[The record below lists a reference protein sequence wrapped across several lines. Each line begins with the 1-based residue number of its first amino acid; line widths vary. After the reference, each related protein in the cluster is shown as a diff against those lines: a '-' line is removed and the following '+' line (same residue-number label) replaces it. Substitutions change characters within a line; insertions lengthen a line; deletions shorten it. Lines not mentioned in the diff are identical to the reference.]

1 LTKETIMAMRWFRR
15 PTPQYITISPTQTK
29 ERISKDVWHR
39 CETCAQ
45 YQRRKDWIG
54 NWQVCFHCGRHDRLG
69 ANERIELLVDEDTF
83 EELDRDLVSGDPLT
97 FVDSKSYPD
106 RIKATQAKSGLGDAV
121 VAGRAEIGEVP
132 VSMAVMDFAFMG
144 GSMGCVAGEKVA
156 RAMEVA
162 IDEDRAC
169 ITVSQTGGARMQ
181 EGILSLMQLAKTSFL
196 CRRMQDRGIPF
207 ISILTDPSTA
217 GVMASFASLGDLVIA
232 EPGAMVGFA
241 GRRVIEA
248 TIRQALPEDFQTAEF
263 VLEHGFIDVIVKRTE
278 MRALLMKVLR
288 QMRGL
293 PQLML
298 EDDEAGESTPVVVE
312 TKTA

>member
-1 LTKETIMAMRWFRR
+1 MAMRWFRR

-39 CETCAQ
+39 CESCGE
-45 YQRRKDWIG
+45 YQRRKDWVA
-54 NWQVCFHCGRHDRLG
+54 NWQVCFNCGRHDRLG
-69 ANERIELLVDEDTF
+69 AAERIDLLVDEDSF
-83 EELDRDLVSGDPLT
+83 EEIEANLVSGNPLD
-97 FVDSKSYPD
+97 FVDSKTYPE
-106 RIKATQAKSGLGDAV
+106 RIQATRSKTGLGDAV
-121 VAGRAEIGEVP
+121 VSGRATIGEVP
-132 VSMAVMDFAFMG
+132 VSLAVMDFAFMG
-144 GSMGCVAGEKVA
+144 GSMGVVAGEKIA

-162 IDEDRAC
+162 IEEDRAC
-169 ITVSQTGGARMQ
+169 ITVAQTGGARMQ

-196 CRRMQDRGIPF
+196 CKRMQERGIPF

-217 GVMASFASLGDLVIA
+217 GVMASFASLGDVIIA

-278 MRALLMKVLR
+278 MRALLMKMLR

-293 PQLML
+293 PALVL
-298 EDDEAGESTPVVVE
+298 EDNDAEESATAVE
-312 TKTA
+312 ITTA

>member
-1 LTKETIMAMRWFRR
+1 MAMRWFRR

-39 CETCAQ
+39 CESCGE
-45 YQRRKDWIG
+45 YQRRKDWVA
-54 NWQVCFHCGRHDRLG
+54 NWQVCFNCGRHDRLG
-69 ANERIELLVDEDTF
+69 AAERIDLLVDEDSF
-83 EELDRDLVSGDPLT
+83 EEIEANLVSGNPLD
-97 FVDSKSYPD
+97 FVDSKTYPE
-106 RIKATQAKSGLGDAV
+106 RIQATRSKTGLGDAV
-121 VAGRAEIGEVP
+121 VSGRATIGEVP
-132 VSMAVMDFAFMG
+132 VSLAVMDFAFMG
-144 GSMGCVAGEKVA
+144 GSMGVVAGEKIA

-162 IDEDRAC
+162 IEEDRAC
-169 ITVSQTGGARMQ
+169 ITVAQTGGARMQ

-196 CRRMQDRGIPF
+196 CKRMQERGIPF

-217 GVMASFASLGDLVIA
+217 GVMASFASLGDVIIA

-278 MRALLMKVLR
+278 MRALLMRMLR

-293 PQLML
+293 PALVL
-298 EDDEAGESTPVVVE
+298 EDSDAEESATAVE
-312 TKTA
+312 ITTA

>member
-1 LTKETIMAMRWFRR
+1 MAMRWFRR

-39 CETCAQ
+39 CESCGE
-45 YQRRKDWIG
+45 YQRRKDWVA
-54 NWQVCFHCGRHDRLG
+54 NWQVCFNCGRHDRLG
-69 ANERIELLVDEDTF
+69 AAERIDLLVDEDSF
-83 EELDRDLVSGDPLT
+83 EEIAADLVSGDPLN

-106 RIKATQAKSGLGDAV
+106 RTQATRAKTGLNDAV
-121 VAGRAEIGEVP
+121 VSGRATIGEVP
-132 VSMAVMDFAFMG
+132 VALAVMDFAFMG
-144 GSMGCVAGEKVA
+144 GSMGVVAGEKIA

-162 IDEDRAC
+162 IEEDRAC
-169 ITVSQTGGARMQ
+169 ITVAQTGGARMQ

-196 CRRMQDRGIPF
+196 CKRMQERGIPF

-217 GVMASFASLGDLVIA
+217 GVMASFASLGDVIIA

-278 MRALLMKVLR
+278 MRALLMRMLR

-293 PQLML
+293 PALVL
-298 EDDEAGESTPVVVE
+298 EDSDAEESATAVE
-312 TKTA
+312 ITTA